1 MYMDE
6 NTKENVINVTIDTV
20 EGPIEE
26 RIDLDSL
33 PLDEVA
39 DLVALLPELK
49 KYYGMRLVKELKD

>member
-1 MYMDE
+1 MDE
-6 NTKENVINVTIDTV
+6 NTKENVIHVTIDT
-20 EGPIEE
+20 EDGPVEE

-39 DLVALLPELK
+39 QLVSLVPELK